1 MLRTALGRFR
11 FIGNVEGT
19 SYLVLL
25 LIAMPLKYWADMP
38 LAVTIVGAL
47 HGLLFT
53 LYLFALLHVWVVK
66 RWSFLR
72 VLTAFLVAFIPIG
85 TYVLD
90 AKLRKET

>member
-1 MLRTALGRFR
+1 MLKTALGRFR
-11 FIGNVEGT
+11 FIGNMEGT

-38 LAVTIVGAL
+38 IAVQIVGAI

-53 LYLFALLHVWVVK
+53 LYLIALLQVWIVK

-72 VLTAFLVAFIPIG
+72 VVIAFLAAFVPIG
-85 TYVLD
+85 TYILD

>member
-1 MLRTALGRFR
+1 MFKTALRRFR
-11 FIGNVEGT
+11 FIGNAEGT

-53 LYLFALLHVWVVK
+53 LYLFALLHVWIVK

-72 VLTAFLVAFIPIG
+72 VLIAFLVAFIPIG
-85 TYVLD
+85 TYVMD
-90 AKLRKET
+90 AKLRKEE

>member
-1 MLRTALGRFR
+1 MFKTALSRFR
-11 FIGNVEGT
+11 FIGNAEGT

-25 LIAMPLKYWADMP
+25 LIAMPLKYWADIP

-53 LYLFALLHVWVVK
+53 LYLFALLHVWIVK

-72 VLTAFLVAFIPIG
+72 VLIAFLAAFIPIG
-85 TYVLD
+85 TYVMD
-90 AKLRKET
+90 AKLRKEE